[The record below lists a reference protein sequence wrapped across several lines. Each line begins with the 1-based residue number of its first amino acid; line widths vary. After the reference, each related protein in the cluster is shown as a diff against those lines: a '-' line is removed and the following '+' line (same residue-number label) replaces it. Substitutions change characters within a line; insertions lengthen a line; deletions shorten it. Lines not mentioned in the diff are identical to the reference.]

1 MLFNSPAVLQAERES
16 VNNAILADRASAKVN
31 GSPVCHVQ

>member
-1 MLFNSPAVLQAERES
+1 MLFNSPAMLQAERES
-16 VNNAILADRASAKVN
+16 VNNAILAGRASAKVN